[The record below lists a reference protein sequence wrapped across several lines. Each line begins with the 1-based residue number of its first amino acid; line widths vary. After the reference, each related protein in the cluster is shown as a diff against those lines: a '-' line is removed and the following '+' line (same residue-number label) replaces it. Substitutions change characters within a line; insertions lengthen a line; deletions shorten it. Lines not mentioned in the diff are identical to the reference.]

1 MTDNLHPFSVSP
13 LPTNNTSQPQLQ
25 PQSLNSPYPNGR
37 NSSVKCLQINLRHSK
52 NASLHLSQLLL
63 DLNIDIALI
72 QEPYAVAD
80 PLPRL
85 KYVPDDYVE
94 LHSLT
99 ADHAYGAAVVAKKI
113 SAGVRFPSEHSKFCC
128 RSQGCPKK
136 NELYFFSI
144 YCRPGLQIFDTFL
157 NSFFSFLTPNIIN
170 KSVFCFDSNTKSPL
184 WNSLTL
190 DARGRALEESL
201 SNHCITIENVNSNF
215 LSHAPSKTSFI
226 DVTGAGSFVRI
237 IDWHFPDIPSLSDHP
252 FISFSVNSSRSPP
265 QSVQFHSLARKF
277 PRLCGC
283 STEQF
288 LSALSESLTRFPVLE
303 HSLNLSTTEVD
314 SHLDNLLNLICS

>member
-1 MTDNLHPFSVSP
+1 M
-13 LPTNNTSQPQLQ
+13 
-25 PQSLNSPYPNGR
+25 
-37 NSSVKCLQINLRHSK
+37 
-52 NASLHLSQLLL
+52 
-63 DLNIDIALI
+63 LI
-72 QEPYAVAD
+72 SEPYAVAD

-99 ADHAYGAAVVAKKI
+99 ADHAYGAAVVAKK
-113 SAGVRFPSEHSKFCC
+113 SLQAFAFPLNTPNSVAGVKVVT
-128 RSQGCPKK
+128 QK

-144 YCRPGLQIFDTFL
+144 YCRPSLQNFDTFL
-157 NSFFSFLTPNIIN
+157 NSFFSFLTPNNIN
-170 KSVFCFDSNTKSPL
+170 KSVFCFDPNAKSPL

-215 LSHAPSKTSFI
+215 LSHVPSKTSFI

-237 IDWHFPDIPSLSDHP
+237 IDWHFPDIPSLSDHQ
-252 FISFSVNSSRSPP
+252 FISFSVNSSLSPP
-265 QSVQFHSLARKF
+265 QSVQFHSIARKF

-288 LSALSESLTRFPVLE
+288 LSALSESLTRFPVL
-303 HSLNLSTTEVD
+303 
-314 SHLDNLLNLICS
+314 